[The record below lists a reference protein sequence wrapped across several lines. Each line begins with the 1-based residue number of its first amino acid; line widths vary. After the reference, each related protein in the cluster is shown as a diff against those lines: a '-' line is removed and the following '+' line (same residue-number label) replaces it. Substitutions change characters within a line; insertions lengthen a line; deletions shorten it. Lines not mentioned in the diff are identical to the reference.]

1 MLIKKWLVIV
11 QMQNDPTSNV
21 LLEFVLSRL
30 FASVHE
36 IKIPAASEY
45 QLLLLPMINACN
57 FSNY

>member
-1 MLIKKWLVIV
+1 
-11 QMQNDPTSNV
+11 MQNDPTSNV

-45 QLLLLPMINACN
+45 QLLLLPMITACN